1 MASQDRSLLLR
12 LEGRIVGPWVVEL
25 AQTCESAL
33 AAGGPLRLHLA
44 DVDFMDSSGV
54 ALLGGLRARGVELVE
69 CPPFASAQLQ
79 EISQPHPRPRSD
91 AAGRGPDA

>member
-1 MASQDRSLLLR
+1 MASRDRSAILR
-12 LEGRIVGPWVVEL
+12 LEGRIVGPWVAEL
-25 AQTCESAL
+25 AQTCENAL
-33 AAGGPLRLHLA
+33 AGGGPLRLHLA

-54 ALLGGLRARGVELVE
+54 ALLGVLRSRGVELLE

-79 EISQPHPRPRSD
+79 EISQPRPGSKSG